1 MRERPYG
8 FPALPDSWTAG
19 PATRHARPVA
29 LGDRPARPRDDS
41 PTDPVGFPP
50 LSVAL
55 RPPGPP
61 TPRPAA
67 AEAAAVAAAFAADF
81 LSWDEDD
88 RARRGWALADH
99 LAPSADDPAM
109 LGWSGTGRQRAEF
122 ALPGE
127 VWPDG
132 DDRVVVDVRVRVTP
146 YRAVGDRAGGDEPA
160 ELAVDV
166 PGVAAAAP
174 APTAQGWR
182 DLASYWVRMT
192 VPVTSHDDR
201 LVVDAGDEVALP
213 GPGDVEVGDEAA
225 GGVS

>member
-67 AEAAAVAAAFAADF
+67 AEAAALAAAFAADF

-88 RARRGWALADH
+88 RARRGRALADH
-99 LAPSADDPAM
+99 LAPRADDPAM

>member
-19 PATRHARPVA
+19 PATRYARPVA
-29 LGDRPARPRDDS
+29 LGDRPARPCDDP
-41 PTDPVGFPP
+41 PTDPFGIPP
-50 LSVAL
+50 LSGAS
-55 RPPGPP
+55 RPPGFP
-61 TPRPAA
+61 TPQPAA
-67 AEAAAVAAAFAADF
+67 AEAAALAAAFAADF

-88 RARRGWALADH
+88 RARRGRALADH
-99 LAPSADDPAM
+99 LAPSADDPAL

-127 VWPDG
+127 VRPDG

-146 YRAVGDRAGGDEPA
+146 YRAVGDRAAGDEPA

-174 APTAQGWR
+174 APSAQGWR

-192 VPVTSHDDR
+192 VPVTARDGR

-213 GPGDVEVGDEAA
+213 GPGDVAVGDGAA

>member
-19 PATRHARPVA
+19 PATRHARPAA

-41 PTDPVGFPP
+41 PTDPFGIPP
-50 LSVAL
+50 LSVAP
-55 RPPGPP
+55 RPPGFP

-67 AEAAAVAAAFAADF
+67 AEAAALAAAFAADF

-88 RARRGWALADH
+88 RARRGRALVDH
-99 LAPSADDPAM
+99 LAPSADDPTL

-127 VWPDG
+127 VRPDG

-166 PGVAAAAP
+166 PGVAAAP

-192 VPVTSHDDR
+192 VPVTSHDGR